1 MSEVAMDADW
11 QNISRND
18 AWVWAPVSWEWWVI
32 VQLVLAI
39 VGILGNLLVM
49 LVIFWPG
56 RRRCATD
63 ILIGALAMADFLTSI
78 FIIPHRQVIQLSDT
92 VGGELY
98 CRIIHT
104 SVLMWISIC
113 ASIFTLTTISIE
125 RLMAVRFPI
134 WFQRLFSPKR
144 TSIAVIVIWI
154 AAFII
159 NIGSLYAHF
168 VTEDRQCVLSLP
180 MAFHRFLGVCLFILE
195 YVLPVVIM
203 VTSHAWTI
211 YSLRQRQ
218 ASALRQV
225 QSRVLQT
232 LLIVVITFIICW
244 TPDQFGF
251 LVFNLGIVQFT
262 HLFSP
267 LYRCF
272 VILAFANSCVNP
284 VIYAARMPRFRKA
297 LKDLFW
303 IKSTPRG
310 EGIPSVFA
318 VDGEGKSDES
328 KSKTTETSLS

>member
-1 MSEVAMDADW
+1 MDADW

-39 VGILGNLLVM
+39 IGILGNLLVM

-78 FIIPHRQVIQLSDT
+78 FIIPHP
-92 VGGELY
+92 
-98 CRIIHT
+98 H
-104 SVLMWISIC
+104 
-113 ASIFTLTTISIE
+113 
-125 RLMAVRFPI
+125 
-134 WFQRLFSPKR
+134 
-144 TSIAVIVIWI
+144 SIAVIVIWI

-159 NIGSLYAHF
+159 NIGSLYALF

-180 MAFHRFLGVCLFILE
+180 VAFHRFLGVCLFILK
-195 YVLPVVIM
+195 YVMPVVIM

-218 ASALRQV
+218 VSALRQV

-251 LVFNLGIVQFT
+251 LVFNLGIVPFT

-284 VIYAARMPRFRKA
+284 FIYAARMPRFRKA

-303 IKSTPRG
+303 IKGTPRG
-310 EGIPSVFA
+310 EGNPSVFA
-318 VDGEGKSDES
+318 IDGEGKSDVKEIP
-328 KSKTTETSLS
+328 